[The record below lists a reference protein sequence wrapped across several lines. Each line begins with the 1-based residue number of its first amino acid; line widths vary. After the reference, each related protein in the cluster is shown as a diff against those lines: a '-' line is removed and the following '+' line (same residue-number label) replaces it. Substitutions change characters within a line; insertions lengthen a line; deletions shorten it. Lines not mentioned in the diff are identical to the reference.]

1 MLNFVLCD
9 DNKGILEKL
18 EKMIESIIIK
28 NNLSGEIVFSATTPN
43 DIMNYIENNQFDV
56 LILDIDLKS
65 EISGLTLAN
74 NIRKNNKKAYIIF
87 TTAHL
92 EYTMVAYK
100 YKTFDFLP
108 KPVTLERLEE
118 TIVRL
123 YDDVYCDYNNFIKLN
138 KKNGFIKSQDVFF
151 IQKDGKKA
159 IFKTKYNDFE
169 TYCSFSN
176 ILNQLPKN
184 FVRCHKS
191 YIVNLDKVSCINS
204 NNIIIFKENF
214 CNQCFIGPKYENL
227 FTEVINDGNS
237 TKLVECFGY

>member
-108 KPVTLERLEE
+108 KPVTL
-118 TIVRL
+118 
-123 YDDVYCDYNNFIKLN
+123 
-138 KKNGFIKSQDVFF
+138 
-151 IQKDGKKA
+151 
-159 IFKTKYNDFE
+159 
-169 TYCSFSN
+169 
-176 ILNQLPKN
+176 
-184 FVRCHKS
+184 
-191 YIVNLDKVSCINS
+191 
-204 NNIIIFKENF
+204 
-214 CNQCFIGPKYENL
+214 
-227 FTEVINDGNS
+227 
-237 TKLVECFGY
+237 